1 MRVINSLVKNLRN
14 AAIYN
19 PDVQVAPAC
28 ILWTDKENQWE
39 QIIPRLQNEIP
50 ELFVLGDYAPESR
63 TGPAIWLRCVLAGT
77 ISEMTFDANSIPILY
92 LPNVSRQDL
101 RAVENCPEL
110 LKPLAELQYRGVIWS
125 QVNAKD
131 WTILAFLKSEQGG
144 LGLDVAQ
151 DNETKNAM
159 QLALYKLLDE
169 EISLLKGK
177 RLDKDYFNTLM
188 TSGDSIRDLLQWID
202 QGENFQISLDKNS
215 WKAFVSICESRLAFN
230 PESEGV
236 LAGAN
241 KLAIAEGAW
250 QPIWERF
257 CEAPR
262 RYSNIPI
269 RIRQCKPPALDVFDD
284 REEKLKGFPQYNDEQ
299 EKALAKSLLELANVP
314 EHVAR
319 KRLIELDKQH
329 AYRRE
334 QIWAELGEAPL
345 AIAIQHLALIAEI
358 TETNLTAGTL
368 IDVQSR
374 YEKQGWKADN
384 ATLEALEKIN
394 NQSNF
399 QAVTTAI
406 RTIYLPWIEESARYL
421 QQIVSNEGYPFAN
434 ISTTPEVSFNK
445 GECILFVDGL
455 RFDIANRLIS
465 LLKTKQFD
473 VQTKSNW
480 AALPSV
486 TATGKVA
493 VSPVFKS
500 IVGTADSCN
509 DFEPS
514 VASTGQSLKG
524 GYHFEKLLKE
534 AGWQK
539 LSQFDNGDSNGN
551 AWCEFGN
558 IDSEGHARGWKLAQH
573 LNTLIEEISTRIES
587 LLDAGWKKIT
597 VVTDH
602 GWLLMPDKLPK
613 VELANDL
620 TESKWGR
627 CAIVKNGAITEER
640 FYPWFW
646 NSIHHVAL
654 ADGVSCYRR
663 AEEYAHGGLSLQ
675 ECLTLEISVTRENI
689 RNINTQ
695 VDFVNVSWRGLR
707 CTVTI
712 EAATELYLDIR
723 LEAGNPTSSI
733 VANKK
738 IFNDGKTSVVIE
750 NEDYQGRPAFLILLT
765 NTNDVVATM
774 PIVIGND

>member
-1 MRVINSLVKNLRN
+1 MRVINSLIKNLHN

-77 ISEMTFDANSIPILY
+77 IPDVILNADTTPVLY

-177 RLDKDYFNTLM
+177 RLDKDYFNTLL
-188 TSGDSIRDLLQWID
+188 TSGDPIRDLLQWID
-202 QGENFQISLDKNS
+202 QGENFQNGLDKNA
-215 WKAFVSICESRLAFN
+215 WKAFISICESRLAFN
-230 PESEGV
+230 PESEGI

-250 QPIWERF
+250 QSVWERF
-257 CEAPR
+257 CEAPQ
-262 RYSNIPI
+262 RYSNIPT

-299 EKALAKSLLELANVP
+299 EKALAKSLLELVNFP
-314 EHVAR
+314 EHIAR

-329 AYRRE
+329 AYRRK
-334 QIWAELGEAPL
+334 QVWAELGEATL
-345 AIAIQHLALIAEI
+345 AIATQHLALMAEI
-358 TETNLTAGTL
+358 TQTSLTAGTL
-368 IDVQSR
+368 IDVQNR
-374 YEKQGWKADN
+374 YEQQGWKADN

-394 NQSNF
+394 NQSDF
-399 QAVTTAI
+399 QAVTAAI
-406 RTIYLPWIEESARYL
+406 RATYLPWIEESARYL
-421 QQIVSNEGYPFAN
+421 QQIVRNNSYPFAN
-434 ISTTPEVSFNK
+434 IFTAPNVSFTK

-455 RFDIANRLIS
+455 RFDIANRLIL

-473 VQTKSNW
+473 IQTKSKW

-486 TATGKVA
+486 TATGKAA
-493 VSPVFKS
+493 VSPVHKS
-500 IVGTADSCN
+500 IVGADSCN

-573 LNTLIEEISTRIES
+573 LNGLIEEISARIES
-587 LLDAGWKKIT
+587 LLDTGWKKVT

-627 CAIVKNGAITEER
+627 CAIIKTGAITEER

-646 NSIHHVAL
+646 NSNQYVAL

-663 AEEYAHGGLSLQ
+663 AEEYTHGGLSLQ
-675 ECLTLEISVTRENI
+675 ECLTLEISVTLGNI
-689 RNINTQ
+689 KTINTH

-723 LEAGNPTSSI
+723 LEAGNPASSV

-738 IFNDGKTSVVIE
+738 VFNDGKTSVVIE
-750 NEDYQGRPAFLILLT
+750 NEDYQGKSAFLILLT
-765 NTNDVVATM
+765 NTNDVVTTM
-774 PIVIGND
+774 PTVIGND